1 MGEHSGAESQTAHP
15 ITDADRCDLL
25 ALLDMRFGAVPQEV
39 LAAIAAIED
48 VSQIDHLILV
58 AANAAS
64 WADFIR
70 EVREPGFRIVGQ
82 GFDPLPEN
90 DGDTAKRGHHH
101 GE

>member
-15 ITDADRCDLL
+15 ITDADRRDLL
-25 ALLDMRFGAVPQEV
+25 ALLDMRFGTVPQEV
-39 LAAIAAIED
+39 LAAIADIED

-64 WADFIR
+64 WVDFIR
-70 EVREPGFRIVGQ
+70 EVQEPGFRIVGQ
-82 GFDPLPEN
+82 GFDPLPET
-90 DGDTAKRGHHH
+90 DGDGAKRGHHH